1 MEEIAEEVRELI
13 APQPPVALLGYLL
26 GQTHIALMYEASD
39 TEELPRLN
47 SQTLQQHQLALEYA
61 HAVWS
66 SEPGLPAENTHL
78 NEHEAAKMLEAF
90 ERLSKTKMLY
100 CKIGRAHVC
109 TPLTNAQLVYRL
121 LL

>member
-39 TEELPRLN
+39 TEEHPRLN

-66 SEPGLPAENTHL
+66 SEPGLPAENNHL
-78 NEHEAAKMLEAF
+78 NENAAAKLLEAF
-90 ERLSKTKMLY
+90 ERLSK
-100 CKIGRAHVC
+100 KIGRASCRDRGCQYVSI
-109 TPLTNAQLVYRL
+109 
-121 LL
+121 

>member
-47 SQTLQQHQLALEYA
+47 SQTLQQHQLAPDYA

-66 SEPGLPAENTHL
+66 SDPPLPVENTNL
-78 NEHEAAKMLEAF
+78 NGNEAARVLEAF
-90 ERLSKTKMLY
+90 DRVSQTT
-100 CKIGRAHVC
+100 I
-109 TPLTNAQLVYRL
+109 
-121 LL
+121 